1 LETATVPALAGAGRP
16 GGAQASV
23 LWLEADE
30 YGQLAQT
37 DTHYVL
43 FYPLRYHG
51 GFNVDVKRG
60 ANMESIQ
67 TVAVA
72 PVVPDKDIQLI
83 AELKNVLAVEASHYS
98 SLNLLVIKIP
108 VEKRKEYIRQVK
120 DLLDVLDAPRK
131 QVAIEA
137 KIVEISRDA
146 ETQLGVDWTATNSA
160 SDFFRSG
167 RGNLDIPG
175 SPSFGTNDFNVRFD
189 TTPSGAHV
197 RLDATLRALEAAA
210 KLNVISEPNMVVEV
224 GQTARILVGERVP
237 VQTKW
242 TGVVGTEQVTT
253 ELEPVGVR
261 LFVTPLVVSE
271 DTIRMHVMPQVSLV
285 KEFVT
290 TSTGLQNPIIDTRD
304 AETVVSVQDGEFIK
318 IGGLLS
324 NSKIKNEVKVPLL
337 GDIPFLGFLFKSW
350 RYEDTSQDLIIY
362 ITPRIVRG
370 PLIQPGSGAPFL
382 GAGY

>member
-1 LETATVPALAGAGRP
+1 LAGPGRAE
-16 GGAQASV
+16 GGEKGI

-30 YGQLAQT
+30 YGQLALT

-51 GFNVDVKRG
+51 GFNVIVTRG
-60 ANMESIQ
+60 PNMESIQ
-67 TVAVA
+67 KVDVA

-83 AELKNVLAVEASHYS
+83 AELKNVLSVEATHYS

-108 VEKRKEYIRQVK
+108 VEKRKEFVRQVK

-131 QVAIEA
+131 QVSIEG
-137 KIVEISRDA
+137 KIVEITRDA
-146 ETQLGVDWTATNSA
+146 ETQLGVDWTVTNSTN
-160 SDFFRSG
+160 DFFRSG
-167 RGNLDIPG
+167 RGNLNIPG
-175 SPSFGTNDFNVRFD
+175 SPRFGTNDFNVGFD
-189 TTPSGAHV
+189 NGPAGANV
-197 RLDATLRALEAAA
+197 RLNATLRALEAAS

-237 VQTKW
+237 VMTKW

-253 ELEPVGVR
+253 ELEPIGVR

-271 DTIRMHVMPQVSLV
+271 DTIRMHVAPQVSVV
-285 KEFVT
+285 KEFRV
-290 TSTGLQNPIIDTRD
+290 TSTGIENPIVETRD

-318 IGGLLS
+318 IGGLLFH
-324 NSKIKNEVKVPLL
+324 SKIKNEVKVPLL
-337 GDIPFLGFLFKSW
+337 GDVPFLGFLFKSW
-350 RYEDTSQDLIIY
+350 RYQDKNQDLIIY

-370 PLIQPGSGAPFL
+370 PLIQPGAGVPFMGA
-382 GAGY
+382 AY